1 MEVKEPDLCGCVPF
15 NGRNFTSQNVTV
27 EWSALIPYFRGTVFC
42 SQVRMLST
50 LIFNVTL
57 LTLSWQNSGIV
68 LFTYFLHSLP
78 SRDSVVGI

>member
-1 MEVKEPDLCGCVPF
+1 MEVKEPDLCECVPF
-15 NGRNFTSQNVTV
+15 NGRSFTSQNVTV